1 MLAKFLLKFQDGT
14 KYDLNLEPAK
24 KVTIGEHS
32 FSTQRHAKRELN
44 KLTLIPKI
52 VTDAVFFW
60 QGARATVTYR

>member
-32 FSTQRHAKRELN
+32 FSTQRHTKRELN
-44 KLTLIPKI
+44 PSSTKLTLIPNI
-52 VTDAVFFW
+52 VCCGLANF
-60 QGARATVTYR
+60 